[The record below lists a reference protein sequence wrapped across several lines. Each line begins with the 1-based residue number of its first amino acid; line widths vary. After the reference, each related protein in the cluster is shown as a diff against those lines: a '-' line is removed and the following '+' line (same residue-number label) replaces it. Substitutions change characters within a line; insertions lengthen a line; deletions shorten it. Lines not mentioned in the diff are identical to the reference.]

1 MDRFLKQALSLFDYT
16 RDMRRDLHQHPE
28 LGFQEIRTAGVVAR
42 ELQALGLEVRSG
54 VAETGVVALIEGARP
69 GPVVLL
75 RADMDALP
83 ISEENTAPYASEN
96 TGVMHACGHD
106 GHTAILLTAA
116 HMLHQVRSDFGGVV
130 KLVFQPAEEGLGGA
144 QRMIA
149 AGVLEGPK
157 PDYALALHLWNE
169 QPIGWAALTP
179 GPLMAGGEIFTV
191 KITGRGGHGGL
202 PHQTIDPV
210 VAAANVIS
218 ALQTITSRNVSPL
231 EGAVISVTAVR
242 GGEAF
247 NVIPQLV
254 ELRGTVRTFDDD
266 VRSIVLA
273 RFGEVVSQVSGALG
287 CQAEVSFTQV
297 APPVVNDAGIAHK
310 ISGVARQILPDMN
323 QDNTHR
329 VMVSEDMGY
338 MLERVPGCFM
348 LIGSANREKGLSFSH
363 HHPRFD
369 FDEQILPQ
377 AAALLAAGAFSLLGK

>member
-1 MDRFLKQALSLFDYT
+1 MERFLGLALSLFEYT
-16 RDMRRDLHQHPE
+16 RNLRRDLHQHPE
-28 LGFQEIRTAGVVAR
+28 LGFQEFRTAGVVAR
-42 ELQALGLEVRSG
+42 ELEQLGLEIQTG
-54 VAETGVVALIEGARP
+54 VAETGVVALIEGAKP

-75 RADMDALP
+75 RADMDAL
-83 ISEENTAPYASEN
+83 SVTEENTVPYASD
-96 TGVMHACGHD
+96 TAGIMHACGHD

-116 HMLHQVRSDFGGVV
+116 RMLHQVRDEFGGTI

-144 QRMIA
+144 RRMIA
-149 AGVLEGPK
+149 EGVLERPK
-157 PDYALALHLWNE
+157 PDYALGLHLWNE

-179 GPLMAGGEIFTV
+179 GPLMAGGEIFSV

-210 VAAANVIS
+210 VAAANVIT

-231 EGAVISVTAVR
+231 DGAVISVTVVR

-247 NVIPQLV
+247 NVIPQMV
-254 ELRGTVRTFDDD
+254 ELRGTVRTFDKD

-273 RFGEVVSQVSGALG
+273 RFEEVVSQVSSALG
-287 CQAEVSFTQV
+287 CQSEVNFEQI
-297 APPVVNDAGIAHK
+297 AAPVVNDAGVAHK
-310 ISGVARQILPDMN
+310 ISGVARRVLPDMHL
-323 QDNTHR
+323 DNTHR

-338 MLERVPGCFM
+338 ILDSIPGCFL

-369 FDEQILPQ
+369 FDEQVLPQ
-377 AAALLAAGAFSLLGK
+377 AAALLAAGAFSLLET